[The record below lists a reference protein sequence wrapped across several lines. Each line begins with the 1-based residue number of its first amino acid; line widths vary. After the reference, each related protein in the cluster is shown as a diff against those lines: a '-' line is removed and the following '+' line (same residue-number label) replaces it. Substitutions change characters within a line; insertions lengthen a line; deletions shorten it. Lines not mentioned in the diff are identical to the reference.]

1 MSCSEYTK
9 ECPKT
14 PIILLSG
21 KFLLVPLTV
30 GLINYRTQQKL
41 EKDLATYSIEEEYKK
56 KLDFVVGRRDVK
68 ILNNMFFFHVFTV
81 LIFFFF
87 FFFFKKKEEETPV
100 LSSSLTLFGL
110 ALIVGV
116 LSGYVTYKTSDSMQV
131 NLADLPAEEINP
143 VKIRRTI
150 FFFAALTTGICAL
163 VLVGISTEYFQPSIP
178 FSTAAEF
185 NEQLST
191 IVGTQPSTLTMMLKN
206 AHKAGPGSGPVEHLF
221 AALFRPE
228 EVAKF
233 FPEGVSSEIKY
244 FTIRILNASATKD
257 HSLQNHLL
265 PYAEKFFSGEST
277 VTKAR
282 VCAIIINLFSK
293 QV

>member
-87 FFFFKKKEEETPV
+87 FFFFKKKKKK
-100 LSSSLTLFGL
+100 LRFCL
-110 ALIVGV
+110 
-116 LSGYVTYKTSDSMQV
+116 
-131 NLADLPAEEINP
+131 
-143 VKIRRTI
+143 
-150 FFFAALTTGICAL
+150 AALPFL
-163 VLVGISTEYFQPSIP
+163 V
-178 FSTAAEF
+178 
-185 NEQLST
+185 
-191 IVGTQPSTLTMMLKN
+191 
-206 AHKAGPGSGPVEHLF
+206 
-221 AALFRPE
+221 
-228 EVAKF
+228 
-233 FPEGVSSEIKY
+233 
-244 FTIRILNASATKD
+244 
-257 HSLQNHLL
+257 
-265 PYAEKFFSGEST
+265 
-277 VTKAR
+277 
-282 VCAIIINLFSK
+282 
-293 QV
+293 